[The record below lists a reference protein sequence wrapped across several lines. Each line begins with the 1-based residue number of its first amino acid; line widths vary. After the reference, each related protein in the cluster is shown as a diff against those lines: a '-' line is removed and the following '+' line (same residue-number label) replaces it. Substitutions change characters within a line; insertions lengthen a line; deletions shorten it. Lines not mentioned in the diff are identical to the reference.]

1 MRGLLEFHKYCH
13 MIHIIDNLI
22 STTFQEEIKNTLLG
36 HSFPWYF
43 AEDITFGKSLIE
55 SENLGQP
62 HPAHAH
68 LFCRNKNP
76 TSNYFDLVMPLAHI
90 GSSEVNFKFNEVVQC
105 RSFLQY
111 PLNNTFLKKQVD
123 RLHIDLPYDHLVVL
137 YYVVDSDGDTLIV
150 DKTREGNIEE
160 YHHNVEDYNIIQRVK
175 PKRGRA
181 VIFDGKYYHTAE
193 QPTQNMRC
201 IINFNII

>member
-1 MRGLLEFHKYCH
+1 
-13 MIHIIDNLI
+13 MIHVIDNLI

-76 TSNYFDLVMPLAHI
+76 TSNYFDLIMPLAHI
-90 GSSEVNFKFNEVVQC
+90 GASEVNFKFNEVVQC

-111 PLNNTFLKKQVD
+111 PLNNAFLKKQVD

-160 YHHNVEDYNIIQRVK
+160 YHHNVEDYNIIQRVN

>member
-1 MRGLLEFHKYCH
+1 

-22 STTFQEEIKNTLLG
+22 SVTFQEEIKNTLLG

-76 TSNYFDLVMPLAHI
+76 TSNYFDLIMPLAHI
-90 GSSEVNFKFNEVVQC
+90 GSSEVDFKFNEVVQC

-175 PKRGRA
+175 PKQGRA

>member
-1 MRGLLEFHKYCH
+1 
-13 MIHIIDNLI
+13 
-22 STTFQEEIKNTLLG
+22 
-36 HSFPWYF
+36 
-43 AEDITFGKSLIE
+43 
-55 SENLGQP
+55 
-62 HPAHAH
+62 
-68 LFCRNKNP
+68 
-76 TSNYFDLVMPLAHI
+76 MPLAHI
-90 GSSEVNFKFNEVVQC
+90 GASEVNFKFNEVVQC

-111 PLNNTFLKKQVD
+111 PLNNAFLKKQVD

>member
-1 MRGLLEFHKYCH
+1 

-22 STTFQEEIKNTLLG
+22 STSFQEEIKNTLLG

-55 SENLGQP
+55 AENLGQP

-76 TSNYFDLVMPLAHI
+76 TSNYFDLIMPLAHI

-160 YHHNVEDYNIIQRVK
+160 YHHNIEDYNIIQRVK

-193 QPTQNMRC
+193 QPTQHMRC

>member
-1 MRGLLEFHKYCH
+1 
-13 MIHIIDNLI
+13 MIHVIDNFI
-22 STTFQEEIKNTLLG
+22 STSFQEEIKHTLLG

-43 AEDITFGKSLIE
+43 TEDITFGKSLID

-68 LFCRNKNP
+68 LFCRNKKP
-76 TSNYFDLVMPLAHI
+76 TSNYFDLILPLAHI

-111 PLNNTFLKKQVD
+111 PLNRTFLKKSVD

-150 DKTREGNIEE
+150 DKIREGNVEE
-160 YHHNVEDYNIIQRVK
+160 YHHNVEDYTVIQRVK
-175 PKRGRA
+175 PRQGRA

-201 IINFNII
+201 IINFDII